1 MKMDAAPSGD
11 GIWYWANSTYAA
23 FEWIAHAA
31 YDETVR
37 FQFTAEYNLS
47 TPTVWTFRYFIV
59 ADSGTS
65 ATIGLQ
71 GGQSGPDVQ
80 YSYDTAL
87 APAGTI
93 VRCNTSGSNGGSCT
107 TSNFDPSAPYVL
119 GS

>member
-11 GIWYWANSTYAA
+11 GVWYWANTTYAA

-31 YDETVR
+31 YDDTVR
-37 FQFTAEYNLS
+37 FQFTAEYSLS
-47 TPTVWTFRYFIV
+47 TPTVWTFRYFII
-59 ADSGTS
+59 ADSGAS

-71 GGQSGPDVQ
+71 GGQSGPDLQ
-80 YSYDTAL
+80 YEYDTAL

-93 VRCNTSGSNGGSCT
+93 VRCNTSGSDGGSCT
-107 TSNFDPSAPYVL
+107 ASSFDPSAPYIL